1 MSRIQDILAK
11 ADRDGT
17 AGRFQPPPALKASAP
32 AAVLDQAFEGA
43 TPIGV
48 SAFTPTAMPV
58 AAPVRQEPRTARAT
72 LHPALVAAIAPHSD
86 IAEHYRA
93 IRSKLTPRE
102 EQGPLRTI
110 GITSPG
116 AGDGKSVTAAN
127 LALTMAQ
134 ELQSR
139 VVLIDADLRHPTVH
153 SLFAVDRGP
162 GLSEVLQ
169 GEATLDEA
177 LIHLPELQLA
187 LLPAGH
193 APDYPTELL
202 GSTAMRRMLD
212 ALGGR
217 FDRMVL
223 DLPSALPLA
232 DVGTVAPY
240 TDGVLMVIRAG
251 VTQRPALDQA
261 LAIFEPQKVV
271 GVVLNETSV

>member
-17 AGRFQPPPALKASAP
+17 AGRLQPPPALKASAP
-32 AAVLDQAFEGA
+32 AAVQDQAFEGA

-261 LAIFEPQKVV
+261 LAIFEEQKVL
-271 GVVLNETSV
+271 GVVLNETRV

>member
-17 AGRFQPPPALKASAP
+17 AGRLQPPPALKASAP

-202 GSTAMRRMLD
+202 GSTAMRRLLD